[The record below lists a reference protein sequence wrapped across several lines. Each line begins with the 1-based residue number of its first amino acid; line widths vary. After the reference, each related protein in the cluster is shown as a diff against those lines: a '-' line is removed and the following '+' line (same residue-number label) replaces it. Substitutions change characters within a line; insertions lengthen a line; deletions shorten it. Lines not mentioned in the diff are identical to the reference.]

1 MSTAEQ
7 ALILAQQAE
16 IQRLNTLLE
25 NSKHRLIIRCSDA
38 NELYI
43 FGTKRI
49 PFFSNLDPDDTYT
62 VEVRDNV
69 PAFVTFIHM
78 QARFKENDL
87 YQSIEIVK
95 SDRFYLAINGG
106 FLNDTPYAG
115 ETMRQMIDD
124 LGNAMTE
131 FVVRDKRDFTNM
143 MRVFKDFIERAQ
155 TFIDSC
161 NKRL

>member
-16 IQRLNTLLE
+16 IQRLRC
-25 NSKHRLIIRCSDA
+25 RLKNFELPHMICYSDA
-38 NELYI
+38 NELHSLEI
-43 FGTKRI
+43 ERI
-49 PFFSNLDPDDTYT
+49 PFLSMLDPDDIYT
-62 VEVRDNV
+62 VVVDENTTAYVRFQRTKVDPRESHIEQRIELHKRGEN
-69 PAFVTFIHM
+69 
-78 QARFKENDL
+78 RF
-87 YQSIEIVK
+87 
-95 SDRFYLAINGG
+95 
-106 FLNDTPYAG
+106 FLGIDTKLVNRTPYAG

-155 TFIDSC
+155 TVIDS
-161 NKRL
+161 

>member
-62 VEVRDNV
+62 VEVKDNV
-69 PAFVTFIHM
+69 PAFVRFIHKK
-78 QARFKENDL
+78 ARFKANDL
-87 YQSIEIVK
+87 YQIIEILK

-115 ETMRQMIDD
+115 ETMRKIIDEISD
-124 LGNAMTE
+124 AVTE
-131 FVVRDKRDFTNM
+131 FVVRDERDFTNM

-155 TFIDSC
+155 TVIDS
-161 NKRL
+161 